1 MYKEEEVV
9 EMLQKNIILNTVTI
23 DKPEH
28 KLLEKELNGILN
40 GIPDVIK
47 VYNLDYSICFFN
59 EAGYSFYRKEAKEVK
74 GKMCYEV
81 LGRNQKCP
89 ECAFD
94 EVIKTK
100 KMICQEKYVAELNK
114 FMDVCYNPVFDDNG
128 EIIYIVERLSDVTE
142 KRILHKI
149 LEENEDRY
157 KQVINSIPD
166 AVVIIVD
173 NIIVLGNR
181 EACNLI
187 DLSYDKL
194 IGSNIY
200 KHFQEK
206 YVKMLH
212 KRFRNIITNKKVK
225 DISEYEF
232 ILSDKKAAT
241 LQISNSYIS
250 YRGKP
255 AIISVLRDITDIKQ
269 ELNKAAEFQRKTLQK
284 DFPAG
289 EFINIETVYVPANTI
304 SGDFYR
310 IYKINENL
318 IVGMIVDVRGKGI
331 SAALSISAFDVLCFQ
346 EIAITH
352 KPMEIV
358 KNLNKKLVNYYEEN
372 YIAVCC
378 FSMDFKKKELKVVG
392 AGINQFIFERE
403 KAEEKIAEGTFLG
416 MFEGSEFSEQVISFD
431 KGDKIYFFTDGLDFI
446 LDEDKVV
453 EEYMEDVGI
462 KEFKNYINEFLEDTI
477 LEVGKLKDDSTM
489 IAIEVL

>member
-1 MYKEEEVV
+1 
-9 EMLQKNIILNTVTI
+9 
-23 DKPEH
+23 
-28 KLLEKELNGILN
+28 
-40 GIPDVIK
+40 
-47 VYNLDYSICFFN
+47 
-59 EAGYSFYRKEAKEVK
+59 
-74 GKMCYEV
+74 
-81 LGRNQKCP
+81 
-89 ECAFD
+89 
-94 EVIKTK
+94 
-100 KMICQEKYVAELNK
+100 
-114 FMDVCYNPVFDDNG
+114 
-128 EIIYIVERLSDVTE
+128 
-142 KRILHKI
+142 
-149 LEENEDRY
+149 
-157 KQVINSIPD
+157 
-166 AVVIIVD
+166 
-173 NIIVLGNR
+173 
-181 EACNLI
+181 
-187 DLSYDKL
+187 
-194 IGSNIY
+194 
-200 KHFQEK
+200 
-206 YVKMLH
+206 MLH

-232 ILSDKKAAT
+232 ILSDRKTAT

-269 ELNKAAEFQRKTLQK
+269 ELNKAAEFQRKTIQK

-352 KPMEIV
+352 EPMEIV

-392 AGINQFIFERE
+392 AGINQFVFERE

-416 MFEGSEFSEQVISFD
+416 MFEDSEFSEQVISFD

-453 EEYMEDVGI
+453 EKYMEDVGI